1 MTSNLAKNWARLSAS
16 ARAAIPTLYFA
27 KEQADMFALLD
38 TLDRIMLE
46 LDTVDAEAMS
56 DEQIT
61 DLSTVLLRQNQK
73 MHGNVRL

>member
-1 MTSNLAKNWARLSAS
+1 LAAG
-16 ARAAIPTLYFA
+16 
-27 KEQADMFALLD
+27 QLD